1 MSFFNTVAL
10 LFSRQCL
17 GESSQPRCKSIQVPN
32 TALIPNWAKDC
43 CLSPDL
49 LSLQRL
55 QNQIQALEEA
65 ARISGV
71 KGLGSGQDSQGARS
85 FGVSQ
90 VAQVGPM
97 VEGLSMH
104 H

>member
-1 MSFFNTVAL
+1 MAL
-10 LFSRQCL
+10 LFSRQCPR
-17 GESSQPRCKSIQVPN
+17 ESSQPRCKSTQVPN
-32 TALIPNWAKDC
+32 TALIPDWAKEC

-49 LSLQRL
+49 LQLQCL

-71 KGLGSGQDSQGARS
+71 KGLGSGQDSQAAHS

-90 VAQVGPM
+90 VAQVDPV
-97 VEGLSMH
+97 VEGVSMH